1 MRKVLVL
8 VCALALALGGFA
20 PAEAQEEDAALY
32 QSELGYAIALPDET
46 WFKLDAQTYAQ
57 YADTELGA
65 AFAGL
70 GLTEETVGL
79 IEGSNMEYF
88 YTSAAPEQNLNV
100 QVQAAMDEAQQQSVV
115 DLLRQTYE
123 AMGVTDFVGG
133 EFTVGENTFMGCEF
147 TLLGQ
152 TVLQAMAYTDNASYL
167 LSFTG
172 MDADT
177 IARVLTPATF
187 A

>member
-1 MRKVLVL
+1 MALPCAGTPRDREIRNRRKEKRKVLVL

-79 IEGSNMEYF
+79 SEGSNMEYF
-88 YTSAAPEQNLNV
+88 YTSAAPEQR
-100 QVQAAMDEAQQQSVV
+100 A
-115 DLLRQTYE
+115 T
-123 AMGVTDFVGG
+123 
-133 EFTVGENTFMGCEF
+133 
-147 TLLGQ
+147 
-152 TVLQAMAYTDNASYL
+152 
-167 LSFTG
+167 
-172 MDADT
+172 
-177 IARVLTPATF
+177 ARTATSCTRRSCT
-187 A
+187 